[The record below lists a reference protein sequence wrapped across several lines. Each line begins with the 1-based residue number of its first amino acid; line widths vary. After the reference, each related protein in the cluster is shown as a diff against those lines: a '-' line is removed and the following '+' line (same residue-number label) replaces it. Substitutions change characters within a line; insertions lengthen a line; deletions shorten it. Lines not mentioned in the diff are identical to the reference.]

1 MSPGREQELGKQV
14 KKIEHLGLRPEK
26 TRLSYFTYKA
36 AIRISRLLFWTLLR
50 ERHTFT
56 SAHAPTA
63 SNDVH
68 RSVGCIRDVGTIV
81 EKRDNASGDCMKHEL
96 GTAAAA

>member
-1 MSPGREQELGKQV
+1 MSPEREQELGKQV
-14 KKIEHLGLRPEK
+14 KEDHR
-26 TRLSYFTYKA
+26 YHTYKA

-81 EKRDNASGDCMKHEL
+81 EKRDNASGDCVMDE
-96 GTAAAA
+96 TSARRNCMRAVV

>member
-1 MSPGREQELGKQV
+1 VSPKREQELGKQV
-14 KKIEHLGLRPEK
+14 KKIEHRRKK
-26 TRLSYFTYKA
+26 TAIITYKA

-63 SNDVH
+63 SSNVH
-68 RSVGCIRDVGTIV
+68 RSVGCMRDVGTIV
-81 EKRDNASGDCMKHEL
+81 EKRDKASGDCM
-96 GTAAAA
+96 